1 MRFPGPP
8 KNDFLAPSGRVRTPK
23 SRRIQFFG
31 PFLAPPWILRGPQ
44 NRPKSPKWRQNGR
57 KERTPVLPGGAPGAN
72 LFPGSILGA
81 IFDAFWMIF
90 DGLLMIFW
98 PFFFI
103 FIKILEKKHVNI

>member
-8 KNDFLAPSGRVRTPK
+8 KNDFLAPSGRVRAPK
-23 SRRIQFFG
+23 SHRIHFFG

-57 KERTPVLPGGAPGAN
+57 KEQTPVLPGGAPGAN

-81 IFDAFWMIF
+81 IFEAFWMIF

-98 PFFFI
+98 HIFFI
-103 FIKILEKKHVNI
+103 FIKILQKNM